1 MHPKSPKWL
10 QDILEA
16 CDLIQ
21 TATAGRALADYE
33 TDRVLRSAI
42 ERKFEI
48 IGEALNRIRQN
59 DPALAERIPDNRAII
74 GFRNLLIHGYDSI
87 DHSRVWAVIQKDAP
101 QLQGLVAQL
110 LKEAGPPPMDG

>member
-1 MHPKSPKWL
+1 M
-10 QDILEA
+10 
-16 CDLIQ
+16 
-21 TATAGRALADYE
+21 
-33 TDRVLRSAI
+33 RSAI
-42 ERKFEI
+42 ERNFEI

-59 DPALAERIPDNRAII
+59 DPTLAERIPDNRAII

-110 LKEAGPPPMDG
+110 LKEAGPPPMDE